1 MPMGILDNFI
11 KTIRGQRKEYRDEQR
26 KAEMEK
32 AARENEARIKAAKE
46 RESAEAEKK
55 RAVLEKAAREN
66 EAKLKAAREREYM
79 GQAKGS
85 EYGALGGVV
94 DRIKEQR
101 REFEEAQKKGA
112 GAAKGGTQTVQEA
125 RIPAAVAPIT
135 QYGHTFIH
143 KPDLPEHVF
152 ADDASKGI
160 YIDDIDG
167 FMNAGGKLERGSMT
181 AEMDPDLYDIY
192 TKKGGPLGQARYLR
206 SKNKVISLVPDPFA
220 KYR

>member
-1 MPMGILDNFI
+1 MLMGILDNFI

-46 RESAEAEKK
+46 REAAEAEKK

-112 GAAKGGTQTVQEA
+112 GAGKGGTQTVQEA
-125 RIPAAVAPIT
+125 RVPAAAAPIT
-135 QYGHTFIH
+135 QFGRTFIH
-143 KPDLPEHVF
+143 KPELPAHVF
-152 ADDASKGI
+152 IDDAAKSV
-160 YIDDIDG
+160 YIDDIDE
-167 FMNAGGKLERGSMT
+167 FLKSGGKVERGGMT

>member
-1 MPMGILDNFI
+1 MGILDNFI

-32 AARENEARIKAAKE
+32 AARENEARVKAAKE
-46 RESAEAEKK
+46 REAAEAEKK
-55 RAVLEKAAREN
+55 RTVLEKAAREN

-125 RIPAAVAPIT
+125 RVPAAAAPIT
-135 QYGHTFIH
+135 QFGRTFIH
-143 KPDLPEHVF
+143 KPELPAHVF
-152 ADDASKGI
+152 IDDAAKSV

-167 FMNAGGKLERGSMT
+167 FMNAGGKVERGGMT